1 MILDAC
7 CGPKEMYHG
16 LHKKFTDQEIVY
28 IDIRKGTFT
37 IPYTEGKKIHI
48 EPTVQADLKKLPFKD
63 NTFTLIL
70 FDPPHGGFT
79 IDTWMGAKYG
89 GLTASDYKNML
100 VWANIE
106 FTRVLVEGGII
117 LAKIQEYEDR
127 EFYITGFF
135 HNFKLLLD
143 IKIRSR
149 GTSKSERLFTHWLV
163 FAKKPSPIQQPLYD
177 TYPQCPEAS
186 AQPEQP
192 VPQCPPLLQAH
203 LSEP

>member
-7 CGPKEMYHG
+7 CGPKEMYRG
-16 LHKKFTDQEIVY
+16 LKKHFTTDEIVY

-37 IPYTEGKKIHI
+37 IPYTEGKKIKV

-63 NTFTLIL
+63 GAFTLIL

-89 GLTASDYKNML
+89 GLSASDYKNML
-100 VWANIE
+100 IWANIE
-106 FTRVLVEGGII
+106 FTRTLVPGGVV

-135 HNFKLLLD
+135 HNFRLILD
-143 IKIRSR
+143 IKLRSR
-149 GTSKSERLFTHWLV
+149 GTSKSKKLYTHWFV
-163 FAKKPSPIQQPLYD
+163 FAKKPAPIQQSIYD
-177 TYPQCPEAS
+177 TSPQPQEAPTPS
-186 AQPEQP
+186 EPKP
-192 VPQCPPLLQAH
+192 PQSPPLLLAH
-203 LSEP
+203 FSEP